1 MSSDGRIMGN
11 PPGSVAA
18 TCGKI
23 PLRLPV
29 RDLERAA
36 ALVGDK
42 DAIRLMAGLLDAQE
56 IAALWGVSS
65 DFVKDLGRRG
75 ILPRVKLGRLVKYR
89 ILDVLRCVEHH
100 RTRLHPL
107 TVQKRS
113 GP

>member
-1 MSSDGRIMGN
+1 MRGN
-11 PPGSVAA
+11 GPTERRNAEGGPTPA
-18 TCGKI
+18 

-42 DAIRLMAGLLDAQE
+42 DTIRLMAGLLDSQE
-56 IAALWGVSS
+56 IACLWGVSP

-89 ILDVLRCVEHH
+89 VLDVVKCIEAHAAH
-100 RTRLHPL
+100 RLSQNRIL
-107 TVQKRS
+107 TM
-113 GP
+113 